1 MKGINTFIEQASK
14 STGVDVKDCDIIIQS
29 TVKAINNGALGGT
42 NYMTQLSKLRKKKF
56 TSINEIADIVSAD
69 TNHDREE
76 CKKVVGWLVDMM
88 VQTMNRGGMPA
99 LIRMVNL
106 MKKGQEESVNKK
118 VDYNDELEDINDMLK
133 KSNSEEAK

>member
-1 MKGINTFIEQASK
+1 MKGINTFIERASK

-29 TVKAINNGALGGT
+29 TTKAINNGALGGT

-88 VQTMNRGGMPA
+88 VETMNRGGMPA

-106 MKKGQEESVNKK
+106 MKKGQEESINKK
-118 VDYNDELEDINDMLK
+118 VDYNDELKDINDMLK

>member
-56 TSINEIADIVSAD
+56 TSINEIADIVSTD

-118 VDYNDELEDINDMLK
+118 VDYNDELKDINDMLK